1 MRRAMG
7 HPLEEADEYGNSFGY
22 IAMDIYNA
30 TDMVVA
36 GEIMNFKYF
45 NEYTLADVKDIFTN
59 VDIEKYLEDLGYDLD
74 YCDVFGVYDGGQ
86 LYGLNDIFTEDNLEG
101 LKTWKMAALGNVYRR
116 FIAQGYDD
124 LSDYL
129 QIDYKSD
136 EDSAMDEMYNV
147 FYDQTDILYI
157 ENYYTEEMDEA
168 LISLCDDIREGYR
181 ELITNADWLTE
192 DTREGLLK
200 KLDNIVYVTGMD
212 VERHDVSDYLALSG
226 DDYFEYFVSYKKLLA
241 DQGRESLTAEPDR
254 HNVGMPMQMLNA
266 CYNPS
271 FNNITITVAIMN
283 KPFFDM
289 DADYYTN
296 LGGLGMVIAH
306 EMGHAFDS
314 NCILFDENGNYN
326 PSWIADEDMEI
337 LLARNEKAVEYFEN
351 NFTVFGVYHV
361 NGEQTLGENYADL
374 GAMECVSS
382 LTTTKEQRILLF
394 ENYARIWAEKRV
406 DSALLDQLNTDEH
419 SPSVIRTNAILST
432 LDLFYETYDVKEGDG
447 MYIAP
452 EDRISRWY

>member
-1 MRRAMG
+1 MKGFKRAAALLMASFVLTGCGVTMPDSVSEDAVSENTVAELPPASPVDDFYRYVNEETLANAEFKYGSMVASGGFDSSLVEDQVKGLIEDVVAGDGYDKGSEEYIIKAAYDKYLAYDFENAPVPEELDTLLHEIDQVSSLDEFFELDAKLDREYGISNILNISVDQDYLDSSRAVLTFGQYTAVLDADFTTLEETYGALNSLKEVGSAMRRAMG

-168 LISLCDDIREGYR
+168 LI
-181 ELITNADWLTE
+181 
-192 DTREGLLK
+192 
-200 KLDNIVYVTGMD
+200 
-212 VERHDVSDYLALSG
+212 
-226 DDYFEYFVSYKKLLA
+226 
-241 DQGRESLTAEPDR
+241 
-254 HNVGMPMQMLNA
+254 
-266 CYNPS
+266 
-271 FNNITITVAIMN
+271 
-283 KPFFDM
+283 
-289 DADYYTN
+289 
-296 LGGLGMVIAH
+296 
-306 EMGHAFDS
+306 
-314 NCILFDENGNYN
+314 CI
-326 PSWIADEDMEI
+326 SA
-337 LLARNEKAVEYFEN
+337 
-351 NFTVFGVYHV
+351 
-361 NGEQTLGENYADL
+361 
-374 GAMECVSS
+374 
-382 LTTTKEQRILLF
+382 LTTS
-394 ENYARIWAEKRV
+394 
-406 DSALLDQLNTDEH
+406 D
-419 SPSVIRTNAILST
+419 
-432 LDLFYETYDVKEGDG
+432 
-447 MYIAP
+447 
-452 EDRISRWY
+452 